1 MIIDHGREFP
11 GAAFV
16 QSTVKEF
23 ASKTGDTGIL
33 CALCVRISWIIST
46 STRHEASDLP

>member
-23 ASKTGDTGIL
+23 ASETGDAGIL
-33 CALCVRISWIIST
+33 YHIMCQDFLDHFDEYKARNQ
-46 STRHEASDLP
+46 

>member
-33 CALCVRISWIIST
+33 CVRISWIIST